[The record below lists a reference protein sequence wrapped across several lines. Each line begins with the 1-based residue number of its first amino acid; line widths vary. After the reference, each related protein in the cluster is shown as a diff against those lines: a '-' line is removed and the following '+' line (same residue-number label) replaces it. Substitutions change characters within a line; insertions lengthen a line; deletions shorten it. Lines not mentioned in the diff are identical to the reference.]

1 MGKGVD
7 KTAGGRSRLPPRSIG
22 LLRYICSYA
31 LLALTKGTAAIGVME
46 SERCTLVFANARLH
60 PHLPF
65 SSVAIYRLLQGPSDI
80 L

>member
-7 KTAGGRSRLPPRSIG
+7 KTVGGRSRQPPQSIG
-22 LLRYICSYA
+22 LLRYIFSYA
-31 LLALTKGTAAIGVME
+31 LLVLTKGTAAIGVME
-46 SERCTLVFANARLH
+46 SERCTLVFANARPR

-65 SSVAIYRLLQGPSDI
+65 SSVAIHRLLQRPFDI